1 MSTQSQRRAYT
12 PHQQFTNDFAA
23 DLANNANKT
32 ERHDAQALKDQINFD
47 SKVPASTSLMYSTG
61 EDCAPILAEEW
72 NKRALLTS
80 DFSEDVRK
88 FSHHMDDMGQGIT
101 ERQVYDLAT
110 ELRGILERYRCL
122 R

>member
-1 MSTQSQRRAYT
+1 MIDDSDRLKPCPFCGGVPQS
-12 PHQQFTNDFAA
+12 
-23 DLANNANKT
+23 
-32 ERHDAQALKDQINFD
+32 
-47 SKVPASTSLMYSTG
+47 VPTSNGARFIECTKCHASTSLMYSTG
-61 EDCAPILAEEW
+61 EDCAPILAEKW

-80 DFSEDVRK
+80 DFGEDVRK
-88 FSHHMDDMGQGIT
+88 FSHHMDDRGQGIT